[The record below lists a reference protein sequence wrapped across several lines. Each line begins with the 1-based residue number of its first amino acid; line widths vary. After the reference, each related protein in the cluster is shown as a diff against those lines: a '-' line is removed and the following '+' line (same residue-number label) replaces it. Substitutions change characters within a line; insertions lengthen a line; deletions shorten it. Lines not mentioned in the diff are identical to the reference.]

1 MSVATE
7 ISRIQSARNK
17 LRTKAVALGIGTSTD
32 NLTQLADEYDSI
44 VNRGSVSAQVQE
56 GDTYTIPAG
65 YHDGSGT
72 VSGVSGGGNYNLQSK
87 SVTPTKAQQSVTA
100 DSGYY
105 GLSGVTVAPIPAAYQ
120 DVSSVTAGAADVLAN
135 KIIVDDEGN
144 VVPGTMPENGTV
156 SRTLDA
162 TTGNQSYTI
171 PEGHHSGSG
180 SVGIVLETKSAT
192 PTTAS
197 QNITPTTG
205 KVLSR
210 VTVAPIPAQY
220 GDTTGDDA
228 VAANLLAGTSA
239 HSNSNG
245 TAVLIEGSM
254 PENGAIS
261 GTIDGLTTTSYSVPA
276 GHTTGGTVSLT
287 NDIETA
293 LAAI

>member
-7 ISRIQSARNK
+7 LSRIQSARNK

-32 NLTQLADEYDSI
+32 NLTQLADEYDGI

-87 SVTPTKAQQSVTA
+87 SVTPTKAQQSVTS

-105 GLSGVTVAPIPAAYQ
+105 GLSGVTVAPIPDAYQ

-135 KIIVDDEGN
+135 KIFVDDEGN
-144 VVPGTMPENGTV
+144 VVPGTMPNNGTAAG
-156 SRTLDA
+156 TIDGITA
-162 TTGNQSYTI
+162 QSYTI
-171 PEGHHSGSG
+171 
-180 SVGIVLETKSAT
+180 
-192 PTTAS
+192 
-197 QNITPTTG
+197 
-205 KVLSR
+205 
-210 VTVAPIPAQY
+210 
-220 GDTTGDDA
+220 
-228 VAANLLAGTSA
+228 AAGYYA
-239 HSNSNG
+239 
-245 TAVLIEGSM
+245 
-254 PENGAIS
+254 
-261 GTIDGLTTTSYSVPA
+261 
-276 GHTTGGTVSLT
+276 GGTVSLT